1 MTEIQKYYQIIG
13 VDENVSDEELYQ
25 AYLAYRTKLQNDRF
39 LEGEAGNEAARKL
52 TELNNA
58 YNEIKDYRKE
68 HSSTEDRAQS
78 FAKVDSFIKSG
89 KINEAQAELDNFSE
103 RSAEWHYL
111 QSVVFY
117 KKNWVNESKKQLEI
131 AMNMEPHNPKYAE
144 SYSKLKQKMEYADKQ
159 FRSGNASYGSPDV
172 ESQNYADRQMGGSAC
187 GGMLDC
193 CTTWC
198 CMNLLCNGCC
208 R

>member
-1 MTEIQKYYQIIG
+1 MDI
-13 VDENVSDEELYQ
+13 
-25 AYLAYRTKLQNDRF
+25 
-39 LEGEAGNEAARKL
+39 
-52 TELNNA
+52 
-58 YNEIKDYRKE
+58 
-68 HSSTEDRAQS
+68 
-78 FAKVDSFIKSG
+78 
-89 KINEAQAELDNFSE
+89 
-103 RSAEWHYL
+103 
-111 QSVVFY
+111 
-117 KKNWVNESKKQLEI
+117 
-131 AMNMEPHNPKYAE
+131 
-144 SYSKLKQKMEYADKQ
+144 SKLKQKMEYADKQ